1 MTPGEQPSKILV
13 IEDDDAIADVVLAT
27 ISKIGAVGARA
38 ANGRDGLKL
47 FFEDRADLVVLDVG
61 LPSMDGWEVLER
73 IRDLSDAA
81 ILMLTARDLEK
92 DKVRGLQGGA
102 DDYLTKPFS
111 VRELGARIEALLRR
125 QRSSAGATSQTASVL
140 VDGNLEVDWAARQAR
155 VDGVEVDLTPLEFRL
170 LDVFVRHPGQALS
183 SDQLLRLVWDDPY
196 GTSPDRVKFT
206 VLRLR
211 KKLGWTESETDR
223 IEAVRGYGYRYR
235 AAG

>member
-170 LDVFVRHPGQALS
+170 LDVFVRHPGQATLAVLF
-183 SDQLLRLVWDDPY
+183 LL
-196 GTSPDRVKFT
+196 
-206 VLRLR
+206 
-211 KKLGWTESETDR
+211 
-223 IEAVRGYGYRYR
+223 VRT
-235 AAG
+235 